1 MQTNFETGW
10 KKFWI
15 FICWFRSHSKY
26 LCYGTLLDFHPMNPD
41 SRALHRRQT
50 KYVCRNRRHGIGTY
64 DHHTELDP
72 VVAIYLKEFQN
83 KDERKKTNENQIMN
97 TPLVA
102 YSLNNSKMNLWNVA
116 NMNSKF
122 VHFFSIRVN
131 AQKMLK

>member
-72 VVAIYLKEFQN
+72 VVAIYLMEFQN
-83 KDERKKTNENQIMN
+83 KEKKKEREKKPMKIK
-97 TPLVA
+97 LWIHL
-102 YSLNNSKMNLWNVA
+102 SLLIHWTILKWIYEMWLIWIQSL
-116 NMNSKF
+116 
-122 VHFFSIRVN
+122 FFS
-131 AQKMLK
+131 LFW